1 MRLAAMP
8 SATTMSAARVLRAT
22 AVALAGAPEP
32 AILLVALVAVAV
44 VGVWMVGSRR
54 RRDRARVGAIEG
66 TSASARPAPD
76 PRPPALPASQ
86 EVPPFVPPPEPLVAA
101 ELYLEAEP
109 DGTAE
114 PERPPA
120 TAGVPPGR
128 RGLPGPPDAAE
139 RVTGSGVRLRE
150 FRRSSGP
157 PWPDDAAGL
166 WRCEI
171 TRHVDDR
178 SSRFR
183 AIAAGPG
190 TDHVREIGRTAAHEP
205 VPEAQPIAPS
215 AELCAAVDALASALL
230 AAGWSPV
237 MGGDGWYADRFVWR
251 HSGDPP
257 GAAVAYED

>member
-1 MRLAAMP
+1 
-8 SATTMSAARVLRAT
+8 MSAARVLRAT
-22 AVALAGAPEP
+22 AVALAGAPGP

-76 PRPPALPASQ
+76 PRRPALPASQ

-114 PERPPA
+114 PE
-120 TAGVPPGR
+120 
-128 RGLPGPPDAAE
+128 
-139 RVTGSGVRLRE
+139 
-150 FRRSSGP
+150 FWRSSGP

-190 TDHVREIGRTAAHEP
+190 TDHVREIGRSAAHEP
-205 VPEAQPIAPS
+205 VPEAQPIEPS

-257 GAAVAYED
+257 GAAVAYDD